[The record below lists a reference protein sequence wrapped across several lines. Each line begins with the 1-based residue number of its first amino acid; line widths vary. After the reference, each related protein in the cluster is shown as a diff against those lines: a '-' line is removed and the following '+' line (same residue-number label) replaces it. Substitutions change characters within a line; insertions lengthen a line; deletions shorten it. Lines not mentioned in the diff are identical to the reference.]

1 MSITKEFS
9 NVLII
14 GLGLIGGS
22 IAKKLKNNSFS
33 GEVHG
38 IDNDS
43 KVLSIAKEN
52 NLISNQTLNLDNL
65 EDLLVIFCTPVL
77 SIKAALS
84 SFLSLDPSK
93 EIIFTDK
100 TEFIIKFY
108 CLQ

>member
-22 IAKKLKNNSFS
+22 IAKKLKNNYFN

-52 NLISNQTLNLDNL
+52 NLISNQTLNM
-65 EDLLVIFCTPVL
+65 
-77 SIKAALS
+77 
-84 SFLSLDPSK
+84 
-93 EIIFTDK
+93 
-100 TEFIIKFY
+100 
-108 CLQ
+108 

>member
-22 IAKKLKNNSFS
+22 IAKKLKNNSFN

-43 KVLSIAKEN
+43 KVLSI
-52 NLISNQTLNLDNL
+52 
-65 EDLLVIFCTPVL
+65 
-77 SIKAALS
+77 
-84 SFLSLDPSK
+84 SK
-93 EIIFTDK
+93 
-100 TEFIIKFY
+100 
-108 CLQ
+108 